1 MDKILEVTNLSVS
14 FKQYTPGLYETNTR
28 VVKDLNI
35 DINPG
40 EVFAVFG
47 ASGAGKSILASAI
60 LDLLP
65 DSATVTGDIVFRG
78 KSIGEWDKV
87 ELRKQI
93 AYIPQSVKSL
103 NPLLTIKE
111 QVLFNREDSLDA
123 VTSLFTRFGLDVSTL
138 DKYPHELSGGM
149 ARRILAITSLVDNPS
164 FIVADEP
171 TPGMDCDSLDVIVDI
186 FNELKADNKSALVI
200 SHDIKTILKVAD
212 RVAIINE
219 GEIVEVV
226 DVDAFVGEGSS
237 LSPYTKALWQAL
249 PQNAFKVVSDS
260 HA

>member
-1 MDKILEVTNLSVS
+1 MSVS
-14 FKQYTPGLYETNTR
+14 FKQYTPGLYETNTC

-65 DSATVTGDIVFRG
+65 DSATVSGDIVFRG
-78 KSIGEWDKV
+78 KSIDTWDKL
-87 ELRKQI
+87 ELRQQI

-111 QVLFNREDSLDA
+111 QVLFNREDKLDL
-123 VTSLFTRFGLDVSTL
+123 VTNLFTRFGLDISAL
-138 DKYPHELSGGM
+138 GMYPHELSGGM

-171 TPGMDCDSLDVIVDI
+171 TPGMDHSSLDVIVDI
-186 FNELKADNKSALVI
+186 FNELKKDNKSALVI
-200 SHDIKTILKVAD
+200 SHDIETILKVAD
-212 RVAIINE
+212 RVAIIND
-219 GEIVEVV
+219 GQIVEVV
-226 DVDAFVGEGSS
+226 DVAAFEGNGSS
-237 LSPYTKALWQAL
+237 LGPYTKALWQAL
-249 PQNAFKVVSDS
+249 PQNSFKVVGDTY
-260 HA
+260 A